1 MEAENGSLQE
11 DCFLDHHVQLPWIFS
26 VIIVIECNPSDAWPQ
41 TFIKLFWLS
50 PQSSSPTSKGYPSKE
65 LGFKHPASAN
75 QWIWRNLGFWLI
87 PQTIMATSQFQKPS
101 FISLHHLFPTHL
113 VGVKIFMNLN
123 ISLKIFIF
131 VKSRGWLLTKNQFIY
146 SESHTFQ
153 NYKHPEIH
161 WIAYN
166 IPRFMCVCNF
176 PILDGPIHQIR
187 YFGGI

>member
-11 DCFLDHHVQLPWIFS
+11 DCFLDHHVQLPCIFS

-101 FISLHHLFPTHL
+101 FISLHHLFPTFWM
-113 VGVKIFMNLN
+113 V
-123 ISLKIFIF
+123 
-131 VKSRGWLLTKNQFIY
+131 QFIKFDISGYLLY
-146 SESHTFQ
+146 SCYLDVSTFDMVEKK
-153 NYKHPEIH
+153 NSRNH
-161 WIAYN
+161 
-166 IPRFMCVCNF
+166 
-176 PILDGPIHQIR
+176 HQTS
-187 YFGGI
+187 GTMT